1 MVEVMGPEQTAAP
14 PLATV
19 RAVRRIQPSHGLIGI
34 DWVEVWRFR
43 ELLYNLIWRDVK
55 ARYKQTFLGAFWAIF
70 RPFISMVIMSII
82 FGRVAGV
89 TSGSSVPYPLFLF
102 TGVLLWT
109 YFSSTISGGSS
120 SVLGSGGLVSKA
132 YFPRVF
138 IPFAAVTTPLVDF
151 VLAFSV
157 LVGLF
162 VWYAYMPPWQIVTLP
177 FFVAL
182 TLMVGFGVSL
192 WLAPITVRFRD
203 VGFALPFLLQ
213 LWMYATPVIYPVSLV
228 PAQWQWVLSLNPMT
242 GAVEGF
248 RWSVLGGSPP
258 GYIAVAAAVVI
269 GAFLVVTGLVYFRR
283 AERTIVDLF

>member
-1 MVEVMGPEQTAAP
+1 MVAEVLSPEP
-14 PLATV
+14 PLTTV
-19 RAVRRIQPSHGLIGI
+19 RTVRRIQPSHGLIGVDFGEI
-34 DWVEVWRFR
+34 WQFR
-43 ELLYNLIWRDVK
+43 ELLYYLIWRDVK
-55 ARYKQTFLGAFWAIF
+55 SRYKQTFLGAFWAIF

-89 TSGSSVPYPLFLF
+89 TSGSDVPYPLFLF
-102 TGVLLWT
+102 SGVLLWT
-109 YFSSTISGGSS
+109 YFSSTVSGGSS
-120 SVLGSGGLVSKA
+120 SIVGAGSLVSKA

-151 VLAFSV
+151 ALAFSV
-157 LVGLF
+157 LIGLF
-162 VWYAYMPPWQIVTLP
+162 AWYAFAPPWQIVTMP

-182 TLMVGFGVSL
+182 TLLVGYGIAL
-192 WLAPITVRFRD
+192 WLAPITVRYRD

-228 PAQWQWVLSLNPMT
+228 PSKWQWVLSLNPLT

-248 RWSVLGGSPP
+248 RWSVLGGAPP
-258 GYIAVAAAVVI
+258 GYGAVGASFVISIA
-269 GAFLVVTGLVYFRR
+269 LVLSGLVYFKR